1 MSIRFSGQNEVEAL
15 NEAIAVGDII
25 TVKLRN
31 HFGQDS
37 KNRFVCEVT
46 EILPRTND
54 SDHTTARVRF
64 RETHCPTM

>member
-15 NEAIAVGDII
+15 NQELTLGDII

-46 EILPRTND
+46 EILPRAGE
-54 SDHTTARVRF
+54 SDRTTARVRF
-64 RETHCPTM
+64 KTS